1 MIDSRGDDF
10 MDKSGQTKTINKSNS
25 CFFNIP
31 AKQFSF
37 LSSIIGILLI
47 DDLDVN
53 EQNALGNFLVN
64 MGQNILTAAA
74 QSQVNSDDNIQSDD
88 LANQIDLLKKH
99 ICLLEN
105 QIKDR

>member
-1 MIDSRGDDF
+1 MIDSRGGDY
-10 MDKSGQTKTINKSNS
+10 MAKSGQTKTVNKNNS

-31 AKQFSF
+31 AKQFSL
-37 LSSIIGILLI
+37 LSSIIGISLI

-74 QSQVNSDDNIQSDD
+74 QSQANSDDNNQSED
-88 LANQIDLLKKH
+88 LSSQIDLLKNH

-105 QIKDR
+105 QIKNR